1 MHAED
6 RCLEQARLESCL
18 RTSSLTPPISSADWD
33 RMSSS
38 DQWLTSIASAGAA
51 AATSCANS
59 TSTRAPT
66 VAFLIAGA
74 ARTFATPLMLASLRH
89 LLVHP
94 LSPER
99 QPALFLYLKTADSDK
114 DGRAEH
120 ADSVSFAAR
129 TVGIQPLM
137 NAVTTSW
144 VGRHVV
150 EAVIVNGS
158 AAFSGRGWRPGDPL
172 SFLVRHPEPLW
183 RHYTA
188 GQSCKWPF
196 GTLAAKRPSSK
207 RLPSS
212 RPLLNN
218 TGDAPGLRSDDRSQ
232 PSLSHSQEAHVDL
245 AARMAL
251 GMPPDNNQEQRM
263 LEQHLGLAWCGSA
276 VERAE
281 REQGRTF
288 EVVAFIR
295 PDLHLPY
302 PLPPWCA
309 FPFKT
314 YIFACAV
321 LGGDSLWL
329 TPRRYLLTGGSAP
342 AVQPVRRSACEPRAQ
357 LGASVGTEGRRGEQ
371 AAH

>member
-1 MHAED
+1 M
-6 RCLEQARLESCL
+6 
-18 RTSSLTPPISSADWD
+18 
-33 RMSSS
+33 
-38 DQWLTSIASAGAA
+38 
-51 AATSCANS
+51 
-59 TSTRAPT
+59 
-66 VAFLIAGA
+66 
-74 ARTFATPLMLASLRH
+74 
-89 LLVHP
+89 
-94 LSPER
+94 
-99 QPALFLYLKTADSDK
+99 
-114 DGRAEH
+114 
-120 ADSVSFAAR
+120 
-129 TVGIQPLM
+129 
-137 NAVTTSW
+137 
-144 VGRHVV
+144 
-150 EAVIVNGS
+150 
-158 AAFSGRGWRPGDPL
+158 
-172 SFLVRHPEPLW
+172 
-183 RHYTA
+183 
-188 GQSCKWPF
+188 
-196 GTLAAKRPSSK
+196 
-207 RLPSS
+207 
-212 RPLLNN
+212 
-218 TGDAPGLRSDDRSQ
+218 
-232 PSLSHSQEAHVDL
+232 DL

-329 TPRRYLLTGGSAP
+329 TPRRYLTGGSAP